1 MSRPY
6 CHHFEQRAERSE
18 SVGSAAR
25 PESVVRPAK
34 AFETLAYH
42 DSLNNIGHLSLLID
56 SSADTSEATTGSS
69 RLEGFKVVGIQPD
82 NGGEEESVACGIP
95 GCGQKTD
102 SD

>member
-42 DSLNNIGHLSLLID
+42 DSLN
-56 SSADTSEATTGSS
+56 EVTTGSS